1 VEENRTVFVI
11 CSLIVMAI
19 GFLVLNFT
27 SSFVTE
33 AKYNKDMQALVEI
46 QKDIEYIKNAIRKIE
61 LKIE

>member
-1 VEENRTVFVI
+1 
-11 CSLIVMAI
+11 MAI

>member
-1 VEENRTVFVI
+1 MEENRTVFVI